1 MKIAGHEIG
10 DALDPLYA
18 ELEGRVRVE
27 AERDLRVESGEQDA
41 ISTVSWSDPET
52 VIVSV
57 HQGVPT
63 HALPHVLAVALQR
76 VRQRLDR
83 YPVVRPPLEEAPE
96 EGPML
101 RQALRELVLS
111 AEGEMHIE
119 ALALDH
125 EWESEQRHNGLK
137 DILRDPP
144 ADWGTLG
151 SAGNKFM
158 ALQYA
163 RFAGQHPPEMWEGL
177 RKSFQ
182 EKLPAAAENGEGVL
196 QMVRQT
202 GWGTPG
208 ACLQSLVAA
217 REELAMQDVARIED
231 PRSGDLY

>member
-18 ELEGRVRVE
+18 ELEGRLRVE

-41 ISTVSWSDPET
+41 ISTVSWSDPEA

-125 EWESEQRHNGLK
+125 EWEFEQRHNGLK

>member
-1 MKIAGHEIG
+1 MKIAGRDIG
-10 DALDPLYA
+10 DALDQLFE
-18 ELEGRVRVE
+18 ELEARSRIE
-27 AERDLRVESGEQDA
+27 AERELRVEMAELDA
-41 ISTVSWSDPET
+41 LSNVSWAEPGA
-52 VIVSV
+52 VIITL
-57 HQGVPT
+57 HEGVPT
-63 HALPHVLAVALQR
+63 HALPHVFAVALQR

-83 YPVVRPPLEEAPE
+83 FPVLRPPLEGEPE

-125 EWESEQRHNGLK
+125 KWEFEQRHNGLK

-202 GWGTPG
+202 GWGTLG